1 MNELQLFINY
11 LKHERRYSS
20 HTSEAYE
27 RDLQQFFE
35 YVQKEYDVTDLS
47 TISHKMI
54 RAWLVELMEKTYDA
68 RSVNRKI
75 SSLKSFYK
83 YMLRLNKVN
92 VNPML
97 KIVSP
102 KTAKKL
108 PVYVQ
113 SEKLNQLLDQTP
125 TDTDF
130 KTFRDG
136 LIIELFYTTGMR
148 LAELLGLTIYSV
160 SANQKQ
166 IKVLGKRNKE
176 RMIPLLDEVY
186 FRMKNY
192 IQFRSQIETN
202 TDQFF
207 IDDKGKALNRTYVY
221 RLVKEKLSLVS
232 TQNKRSPHVLRHSFA
247 TEMLNNGAE
256 LNGIKEILGHANLQA
271 TQVYTHNTIEKLKK
285 AYEKAHPRA

>member
-125 TDTDF
+125 ADTDF

-148 LAELLGLTIYSV
+148 LAELLGLTIYSI

-192 IQFRSQIETN
+192 IQLRSQIETN